1 MGGGSSSQD
10 RFGEGGRVE
19 GGEEEEEK
27 GDKSAGGGKQ
37 EETGATENCLVFTL
51 ILLALWRSG
60 ARSLRPPADFIITP
74 LLFFHSSAICSLM
87 TRWHHPAIP
96 AARFALIRLRPP
108 VDSPRRFT
116 EPVVW
121 FFSGS
126 SDIGFFFP
134 CCY

>member
-10 RFGEGGRVE
+10 RFGEGGRGRVG

-51 ILLALWRSG
+51 ILLALWRSA

-74 LLFFHSSAICSLM
+74 LLSFH
-87 TRWHHPAIP
+87 
-96 AARFALIRLRPP
+96 
-108 VDSPRRFT
+108 
-116 EPVVW
+116 
-121 FFSGS
+121 
-126 SDIGFFFP
+126 
-134 CCY
+134 